1 VTNYASAA
9 ARHWT
14 DAEHLFGA
22 SRHDNADQLFG
33 FAAEC
38 ALKAAL
44 HSELVQGAGGKLHK
58 SYYIH
63 IDELWDKV
71 SGASLRKRYPAVH
84 ALLKLPNPFSDWT
97 TDQRYGD
104 SGTVAKQQVEVHRKM
119 AQRLLGA
126 AQLLGIRSK
135 E

>member
-1 VTNYASAA
+1 MTKYASAA
-9 ARHWT
+9 ARHWN
-14 DAEHLFGA
+14 DAEHLFED

-44 HSELVQGAGGKLHK
+44 FSELPASAGGELPKA
-58 SYYIH
+58 YYVH

-71 SGASLRKRYPAVH
+71 LSGPLRKRYPTVH
-84 ALLKLPNPFSDWT
+84 ALLKLPNPFSNWSVH
-97 TDQRYGD
+97 QRYAD
-104 SGTVAKQQVEVHRKM
+104 SGAVNQEEVESHRKM
-119 AQRLLGA
+119 AQRVLGA
-126 AQLLGIRSK
+126 VQLLGIRSK